1 MRYSVLAACFALGGC
16 SIVPNPLT
24 EDQLALNAEINRAEV
39 AADQEP
45 IRRPITLYEAMARAL
60 KYNLDYRVELR
71 NQILRRKQLRLA
83 TADLLPQTV
92 ANAGWVKR
100 DNFSGGSSVSL
111 ITGAESLEASTSS
124 EREVKTT
131 DAVFSW
137 HILDFG
143 LSYVRAHQSAD
154 QVLIAREARRKVANR
169 IIEDVRT
176 AFWRGVAAQN
186 LLVRMRVLAGE
197 VENAL
202 SASRSLQRSRDTSPL
217 TALTYQRELV
227 KIKREIQQLEDQLK
241 DAKIQLAALMNVPPG
256 KRFSL
261 STRGYARYNLRI
273 GRSGEAMIKTAL
285 ENRPELREVAYRERI
300 NQKEAKAALLELL
313 PGAQL
318 YAGAYGDSNRL
329 LFNNDWV
336 NWGAKASWNLIKVF
350 QYPVKREEIEAR
362 DELLKKRALAL
373 TMAVMT
379 QVHVSR
385 ARFFHARRK
394 FRTAQQFHT
403 VQSRILKQVEQEAS
417 SGSVSRQTLIREKM
431 NTLVA
436 RVRLDLAYADLQNAF
451 ANVHASLGR
460 TIYDPDLIRDRSVKQ
475 IAKDLRREWRRR
487 GDRAA

>member
-1 MRYSVLAACFALGGC
+1 MRYSIFAACLLLGGC
-16 SIVPNPLT
+16 SITPNPLT
-24 EDQLALNAEINRAEV
+24 YDQLSLNAEINRSEL
-39 AADQEP
+39 AANQEP

-60 KYNLDYRVELR
+60 KYNLDYKVELR

-83 TADLLPQTV
+83 TADMLPQVVT
-92 ANAGWVKR
+92 NAGWVR
-100 DNFSGGSSVSL
+100 RNNFSGGSSVSL
-111 ITGAESLEASTSS
+111 LTGITSLEPSTSS
-124 EREVKTT
+124 EREVKTA

-154 QVLIAREARRKVANR
+154 QVLIAREMRRKVANR

-176 AFWRGVAAQN
+176 AFWRAVAAQN
-186 LLVRMRVLAGE
+186 LLARMRVLARE
-197 VENAL
+197 VESAL
-202 SASRSLQRSRDTSPL
+202 SASRNLQQSRDTSPL

-256 KRFSL
+256 QRFTL
-261 STRGYARYNLRI
+261 STRGVSRYNLRI
-273 GRSGEAMIKTAL
+273 KQSGEAMIKTAL

-318 YAGAYGDSNRL
+318 YSGSYTDSNRL
-329 LFNNDWV
+329 LFNSDWI

-350 QYPVKREEIEAR
+350 QYPAKRDEIEAR
-362 DELLKKRALAL
+362 EDLLHQRALAL
-373 TMAVMT
+373 TMAIIT

-394 FRTAQQFHT
+394 FRTAQQFYD
-403 VQSRILKQVEQEAS
+403 VQSRILRQVEQEAA

-451 ANVHASLGR
+451 ANVHASLGQ
-460 TIYDPDLIRDRSVKQ
+460 TIYDPDLLRDRSISE
-475 IAKDLRREWRRR
+475 IARELRRAWRRR